1 MFYLF
6 NLLSHII
13 FEKFNFFFNLI
24 DIYNNS
30 IYFYDLNISMVGL
43 STMRDKNGRFIS
55 KQAPLV
61 PLPNILKDAIIGDLL
76 GDGHLRFTHK
86 GSDGLPKPNAN
97 AHFAMTL
104 KSKEYATYLWKEIY
118 NNICTS
124 TPCDL
129 GLILIQ
135 VKYLVNTPLIAEACV
150 H

>member
-1 MFYLF
+1 MEGPKQLINRNFI
-6 NLLSHII
+6 LLILCFIFLTYYPIFI

-104 KSKEYATYLWKEIY
+104 KSKEYATYL
-118 NNICTS
+118 
-124 TPCDL
+124 
-129 GLILIQ
+129 
-135 VKYLVNTPLIAEACV
+135 
-150 H
+150 